1 MNSNATELA
10 CKENGQDILDE
21 MLAHILC
28 QLNDHELELAF
39 YW

>member
-1 MNSNATELA
+1 MNTNATKLA

-21 MLAHILC
+21 TLARILC
-28 QLNDHELELAF
+28 QLNDLQLELAF